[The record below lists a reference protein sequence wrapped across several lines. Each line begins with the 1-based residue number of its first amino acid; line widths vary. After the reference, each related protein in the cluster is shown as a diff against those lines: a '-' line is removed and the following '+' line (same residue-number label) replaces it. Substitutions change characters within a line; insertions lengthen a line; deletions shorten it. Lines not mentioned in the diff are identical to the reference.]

1 MLYRNG
7 VHVHPKTVYRVMKK
21 EGLLQSSKRYDAKR
35 TLRNGYRIQSGLAYR
50 SDENLD

>member
-21 EGLLQSSKRYDAKR
+21 EGLLQSSYDAKR